1 MARKK
6 KRTTGSTLT
15 KIVIPVL
22 TAALLAAAVGGWWSL
37 AFRRSDRLA
46 PGVRIEGVP
55 VGGLSGAEAMS
66 KLSMEWP
73 GARPRIIRLSC
84 GADTWDKPAEEL
96 GINVR
101 LDTAIAEALKVGR
114 RGNLLDTA
122 VELLSVRF
130 RGRDVRVPVE
140 VDEERL
146 RAAIAELAR
155 VVNRPPADA
164 RVHVVNGEVQIVPEK
179 VGRMVDVEASAKAVA
194 AAATNP
200 TQSQVELVV
209 HTAQPAIKAD
219 DLRGFDTVL
228 AEYSTP
234 FDAAKEK
241 RTHNL
246 RLGIA
251 KVNETVLLP
260 GQSFSLNEALGPRL
274 ASRGWQEAPTF
285 VNGEVVNTPGGGV
298 CQIATTL
305 YNAALLAGLKITE
318 RHAHSMPVAY
328 VPRGRDATVA
338 WGGPDLRFV
347 NNLSHPILILGWT
360 AGNRLYVRIIGSKED
375 KVEVELV
382 RSGVETIPAG
392 HKEVPDPSLPP
403 GKKVVERR
411 GHAGARA
418 TLIRV
423 IKRDGEEVKREVLHT
438 DYYAPQPKVVRV
450 GPALPPAVTSRPVA
464 GEAQPARPAT
474 GMLGSGATSPPASRT
489 KPPTGREG
497 SSPDEHR

>member
-1 MARKK
+1 M
-6 KRTTGSTLT
+6 GG
-15 KIVIPVL
+15 L
-22 TAALLAAAVGGWWSL
+22 TAA
-37 AFRRSDRLA
+37 
-46 PGVRIEGVP
+46 
-55 VGGLSGAEAMS
+55 EAKS
-66 KLSMEWP
+66 KLALEWP
-73 GARPRIIRLSC
+73 GGRPRIIRLTC
-84 GADTWDKPAEEL
+84 GNDAWDKPAEEL
-96 GINVR
+96 GIYVR
-101 LDTAIAEALKVGR
+101 LDKAIKEAIAIGR
-114 RGNLLDTA
+114 RGNLFDGI

-130 RGRDVRVPVE
+130 RGQNLRVATE
-140 VDEERL
+140 ADEQKLREALERL
-146 RAAIAELAR
+146 AR
-155 VVNRPPADA
+155 EINRPATNA
-164 RVHVVNGEVQIVPEK
+164 RVHVVNGEVEIVPEK
-179 VGRMVDVEASAKAVA
+179 LGRKLDIEASARAIA
-194 AAATNP
+194 SAATDP
-200 TQSQVELVV
+200 TRSQVELVV
-209 HTAQPAIKAD
+209 RTAQPAIKAA

-305 YNAALLAGLKITE
+305 YNAALLAGLKVTE
-318 RHAHSMPVAY
+318 RHAHSMPVPY

-347 NNLSHPILILGWT
+347 NSLSHPILILGWT

-392 HKEVPDPSLPP
+392 YKEIPDPSLPP
-403 GKKVVERR
+403 GKKVVEKKGR
-411 GHAGARA
+411 AGARA
-418 TLIRV
+418 TLTRV
-423 IKRDGEEVKREVLHT
+423 IKRDGQEVKREVLHT
-438 DYYAPQPKVVRV
+438 DFYAPQAKVVRV
-450 GPALPPAVTSRPVA
+450 GPAVPPAARPGQPAAGQPPGQRPLPGQTSA
-464 GEAQPARPAT
+464 GTPAQPTPTTTGEGARRPA
-474 GMLGSGATSPPASRT
+474 PR
-489 KPPTGREG
+489 RQE
-497 SSPDEHR
+497 